1 MFSNAFSSF
10 HKVLLVLIIRNDDFT
25 VMKGG
30 EGIRKHRGE
39 ESYGCSLRVD
49 YNEFKKPNTT

>member
-1 MFSNAFSSF
+1 
-10 HKVLLVLIIRNDDFT
+10 VLIIRNDDFT

-39 ESYGCSLRVD
+39 ESYGCSGFLMIVPI
-49 YNEFKKPNTT
+49 YAKVSILLFFC